1 MPGQLEQPDMR
12 EEKDKRRRAAL
23 TGLIVLT
30 LAFIWGNSLL
40 PPEASWAVSE
50 AVKAVLLA
58 LFPGGGEAAGEGS
71 GLLGVLV
78 RKAAHFTEF
87 ALLGALLAARQRGLL
102 GARTLPLLG
111 GLLAAL
117 TDESIQYFTGRT
129 SSVFD
134 VWLDFAGA
142 AAGAALA
149 GRLADSRWGTKKSTT
164 RRG

>member
-1 MPGQLEQPDMR
+1 MR
-12 EEKDKRRRAAL
+12 EEKDKRRRPAL
-23 TGLIVLT
+23 TGLIILV

-40 PPEASWAVSE
+40 SPEASWAVSE

-58 LFPGGGEAAGEGS
+58 LLPGGGSGGGGEGA

-87 ALLGALLAARQRGLL
+87 ALLGALLTARQRGLP
-102 GARTLPLLG
+102 GARTLPPLAA
-111 GLLAAL
+111 LLAAL
-117 TDESIQYFTGRT
+117 ADETIQYFTGRT

-142 AAGAALA
+142 AVGIIFVRGFTALTE
-149 GRLADSRWGTKKSTT
+149 RKNNRTDVP
-164 RRG
+164 

>member
-1 MPGQLEQPDMR
+1 MPGQLEQPGMR
-12 EEKDKRRRAAL
+12 ADAVKRRRAAY
-23 TGLIVLT
+23 TCPATLT

-50 AVKAVLLA
+50 AVKSLLLA
-58 LFPGGGEAAGEGS
+58 LFPLGGGAGGEGT
-71 GLLGVLV
+71 GLLGFLV
-78 RKAAHFTEF
+78 RKGAHFTEF
-87 ALLGALLAARQRGLL
+87 ALLGALLAARQRGLQ
-102 GARTLPLLG
+102 GEKTLPLLG

-142 AAGAALA
+142 AAGMALA
-149 GRLADSRWGTKKSTT
+149 GGLSRLKKTG
-164 RRG
+164 RE

>member
-1 MPGQLEQPDMR
+1 MR
-12 EEKDKRRRAAL
+12 ADGTRRRAVL
-23 TGLIVLT
+23 TGLIILA

-58 LFPGGGEAAGEGS
+58 LFPGGEAAGEGS
-71 GLLGVLV
+71 GLPGVLV

-87 ALLGALLAARQRGLL
+87 ALLGALLRARQRGLP
-102 GARTLPLLG
+102 GERTAPLLG

-149 GRLADSRWGTKKSTT
+149 GRLA
-164 RRG
+164 RRPGGKQERA